1 MKKTILTGAAV
12 AALLFSVTADAEIIK
27 KTYKNGTVRSEKN
40 VVNGKREGIAK
51 TYYKSGKL
59 KTEVTYKNDKKE
71 GLEKGY
77 YENGKLKF
85 EKMYKHSV
93 LHGQSKTYYKS
104 GKLESDFTFE
114 DGLPVKGNKYTP
126 AGEKIK
132 NK

>member
-1 MKKTILTGAAV
+1 MKKIILAGTAII
-12 AALLFSVTADAEIIK
+12 ALLFSATANAKIVK

-71 GLEKGY
+71 GIEKGY

-85 EKMYKHSV
+85 EKRYKHSV
-93 LHGQSKTYYKS
+93 LNGQSKIYYKN

-126 AGEKIK
+126 KGEKIK